1 MARAEA
7 TQLELPPNPRGARY
21 AIGMAVSRWYR
32 HGSIGIAVR
41 LHFSSARD
49 LLPANDSGHLLE
61 VRDLRTQFF
70 TRDGIVKAVSG
81 VSFHVDRGEALGLV
95 GESGCGKSV
104 TAMSIMGLVPS
115 PGRVVG
121 GEVWFGDRDL
131 LKVTESEREKVRGN
145 EIAMIFQDPI
155 SYLNPVMTIGRQIAE
170 PLRIH
175 RGMSASA
182 ARKRAVELME
192 LVGIPG
198 AKTRVDAYPHQFSGG
213 MRQRVVIAMALSC
226 DPKLLIADEPTTA
239 LDVTIQAQI
248 LELLQRLR
256 TDLGM
261 ALILITHD
269 LGVVA
274 GIVDRVNV
282 MYAGHIVETAPVGPV
297 FADPRHPYT
306 LGLMASIPRVDQ
318 LRGDRLRPIQGV
330 PPDLIDM
337 TPGCPFQARC
347 PYAASQC
354 SESNPELGQTAS
366 DHWAACWVDVRSAER
381 HEPGAV
387 PEDQPLN
394 GPSVRVDEPD
404 ASRTVVSAAR

>member
-1 MARAEA
+1 M
-7 TQLELPPNPRGARY
+7 TDQ
-21 AIGMAVSRWYR
+21 S
-32 HGSIGIAVR
+32 
-41 LHFSSARD
+41 
-49 LLPANDSGHLLE
+49 HLLE

-70 TRDGIVKAVSG
+70 TRDGVVGAVNG
-81 VSFHVDRGEALGLV
+81 VTFHVDRGEALGLV

-104 TAMSIMGLVPS
+104 TALSIMGLVPR

-121 GEVWFGDRDL
+121 GEVWYGGRDQL
-131 LKVTESEREKVRGN
+131 ALSESEREKIRGN
-145 EIAMIFQDPI
+145 EIAMVFQDPI
-155 SYLNPVMTIGRQIAE
+155 SFLNPVMPIGRQIAE

-175 RGMSASA
+175 KGLGKGA
-182 ARKRAVELME
+182 ARKRALDLMK

-198 AKTRVDAYPHQFSGG
+198 ADQRIDNYPHQFSGG
-213 MRQRVVIAMALSC
+213 MRQRVMIAMALSC
-226 DPKLLIADEPTTA
+226 EPKLLIADEPTTA

-256 TDLGM
+256 AELGM

-282 MYAGHIVETAPVGPV
+282 MYAGYIVETAPVRAT

-330 PPDLIDM
+330 PPDLID
-337 TPGCPFQARC
+337 TPAGCPFEPRC
-347 PYAASQC
+347 PYSVHQ
-354 SESNPELGQTAS
+354 SSGENPKLELKAPE
-366 DHWAACWVDVRSAER
+366 HWAACWVDVRTAPQHASGETPP
-381 HEPGAV
+381 EGASPAGTPAASGATSPQQTAV
-387 PEDQPLN
+387 AG
-394 GPSVRVDEPD
+394 GPR
-404 ASRTVVSAAR
+404 